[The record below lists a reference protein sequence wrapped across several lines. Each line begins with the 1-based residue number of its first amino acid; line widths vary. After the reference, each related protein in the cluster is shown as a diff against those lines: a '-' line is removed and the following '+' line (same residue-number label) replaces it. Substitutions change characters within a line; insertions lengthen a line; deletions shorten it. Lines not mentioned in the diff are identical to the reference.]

1 MNSNNNNHK
10 FSLEILKSQLMSL
23 FMLKSCTS
31 TTEGSSFYKIISSIL
46 TISVIDNIILSIP
59 VVTKFASSYISKNMS
74 EIKILETKNEPKKIT
89 KSSITIE
96 INLAESEPFSN
107 AILYHITNSSNI
119 KSVLYSHERFI
130 LNNKDVVLC
139 DGTDEIYFRLVSETK
154 TPENHTTAQIIE
166 LYSYVLEMIELRNI
180 IDDIGNGRVKK
191 NSR

>member
-59 VVTKFASSYISKNMS
+59 VVTKFVSSYISKNVS
-74 EIKILETKNEPKKIT
+74 EIKIMDKKNESKKIK

-96 INLAESEPFSN
+96 INLADSDPFGN
-107 AILYHITNSSNI
+107 AVLYHITNSSNI
-119 KSVLYSHERFI
+119 RSVLYSHKKFI

-139 DGTDEIYFRLVSETK
+139 DGIDEIYFRMVSETK

-166 LYSYVLEMIELRNI
+166 IFSFVLEMVELRNI
-180 IDDIGNGRVKK
+180 LDDIESEFV
-191 NSR
+191 NSK